1 MTDRSDR
8 CYGDVMWQLFTPE
21 IFLLFFEDMSQ
32 CHIQEIRS
40 GRGLG
45 WKLSA
50 DICQITY
57 KHWKISPAED
67 GNSSEKLFMIV
78 VGDFLPRLSELWPLN
93 MSLLVSKSYLF
104 FFFLL
109 WLGISHWGQR
119 IPHENCLYSVL
130 KLTAVYRTIK
140 QPSLSR
146 TTVTVLLLAAL
157 KNHHAQPCDPCEVQ
171 SFCVE
176 KLQTGL
182 AMFLWLK
189 NYPLCKLQHQICAH
203 GYI

>member
-1 MTDRSDR
+1 METWCDSSSHQRYFCFSSKT
-8 CYGDVMWQLFTPE
+8 CHSVSE
-21 IFLLFFEDMSQ
+21 

-104 FFFLL
+104 FLFSSLAGNFSLRSANSSWKL
-109 WLGISHWGQR
+109 FILSFKVNGGLQDNKATKSQQNNGHGPAFSCAKESSCTTLQSLR
-119 IPHENCLYSVL
+119 GSVL
-130 KLTAVYRTIK
+130 LCRKATDWFSYVSVI
-140 QPSLSR
+140 
-146 TTVTVLLLAAL
+146 
-157 KNHHAQPCDPCEVQ
+157 
-171 SFCVE
+171 E
-176 KLQTGL
+176 KLSTVQTP
-182 AMFLWLK
+182 AP
-189 NYPLCKLQHQICAH
+189 NLCTWIHLMVF
-203 GYI
+203 